1 MPGRVLVQERPL
13 NVPHFKV
20 ECRSLVCYVSVCM
33 GGGLHGTLVVFRR
46 RAAIIAGIRSHVGIA
61 GLQTAAGW
69 KAGSS
74 VRVRGAAYPGES

>member
-1 MPGRVLVQERPL
+1 M
-13 NVPHFKV
+13 PHFKV
-20 ECRSLVCYVSVCM
+20 ECRSLGCYVSVCTV
-33 GGGLHGTLVVFRR
+33 GGGLHGTLVDFRR
-46 RAAIIAGIRSHVGIA
+46 RAAVLAGIRSHVGIA